1 VAEGAAEG
9 GCDTRSSNGRSR
21 TGGRSW
27 TGNAWRRVEP
37 CIGHDIPRC
46 VDAGGGGPAAGE
58 EGTSRGE

>member
-1 VAEGAAEG
+1 VAGGAAEG

-21 TGGRSW
+21 TG
-27 TGNAWRRVEP
+27 NAWRRVEP
-37 CIGHDIPRC
+37 CVGHGIPRC